1 MAAPQDPSASQPQS
15 AAAQSA
21 AVPAGE
27 AAGAGPFVLPPGYD
41 GLAEARRLLRVI
53 RAGALA
59 TLGPDGF
66 PFASLVN
73 VATDHDGAPLLLM
86 SALSAHTRH
95 LLADPRASILLSE
108 TGKGDPLAHPRLTLV
123 GSMAMLEGAARE
135 AARTRFLARHPKS
148 ALYADFG
155 DFAFWRMEVESAHLN
170 GGFAKAADYL
180 WSDLVVPLDDAR
192 QLLEVEASALE
203 HLNNDHADA
212 LCLYAEKLAK
222 EPAARWRATGL
233 DPEGLDLSAGDLT
246 ARIVFPERITEAGT
260 LRRVLAQLGQAA
272 RARE

>member
-1 MAAPQDPSASQPQS
+1 MAAPQDLSASQPQS
-15 AAAQSA
+15 AAAQG
-21 AVPAGE
+21 GE
-27 AAGAGPFVLPPGYD
+27 GAGAGPFVLPPGYD

-108 TGKGDPLAHPRLTLV
+108 TGKGDPLAHPRLTVV
-123 GSMAMLEGAARE
+123 GAMERLEGPARE
-135 AARTRFLARHPKS
+135 AAKSRFLARHPKS

-155 DFAFWRMEVESAHLN
+155 DFAFWRLVLTRAHLN
-170 GGFAKAADYL
+170 GGFARAAVYEGGEL
-180 WSDLVVPLDDAR
+180 
-192 QLLEVEASALE
+192 LLEPAACAAAAALE
-203 HLNNDHADA
+203 PLV
-212 LCLYAEKLAK
+212 LAELAGAPDSLARLTAAAGE
-222 EPAARWRATGL
+222 EPSARWRATGL
-233 DPEGLDLSAGDLT
+233 DPLGLDLAAGDQT
-246 ARIVFPERITEAGT
+246 ARLAFAQPVTDETGWRAALAAIAG
-260 LRRVLAQLGQAA
+260 G
-272 RARE
+272 

>member
-1 MAAPQDPSASQPQS
+1 MVEQTERASP
-15 AAAQSA
+15 
-21 AVPAGE
+21 G
-27 AAGAGPFVLPPGYD
+27 LPPGYD
-41 GLAEARRLLRVI
+41 GKAEAKQLLRTV

-59 TLGPDGF
+59 TLTGAGF
-66 PFASLVN
+66 PFSSLVN
-73 VATDHDGAPLLLM
+73 VATDPSGAPILLM
-86 SALSAHTRH
+86 SQLSAHTKH
-95 LLADPRASILLSE
+95 LDADPRASILLAR
-108 TGKGDPLAHPRLTLV
+108 TGKGDPLAHPRLTVV
-123 GSMAMLEGAARE
+123 GRMVKSAAGPQRE
-135 AARTRFLARHPKS
+135 ALKARFLARHPKS